1 VAFSADGT
9 VIASGSEDKAIRLWD
24 AQTGSCKCALT
35 GHSSDVTSV
44 AWNNDGTKLASGS
57 NDGTVKIWA
66 VGSACTFE
74 CQSSLSGHSDY
85 VRAVS
90 WSPDGTM
97 LASGSD
103 DKTIKL
109 WDVQSG
115 KVNSTLTVD
124 SGVYNVVFSADGSK
138 IAAAY
143 SNKVQLFDAKTQ
155 AKLGSPLR
163 GHSAW

>member
-1 VAFSADGT
+1 MVISRRPISRFRMVIPKRQILGEDDDLEETNPTCPVT
-9 VIASGSEDKAIRLWD
+9 V
-24 AQTGSCKCALT
+24 
-35 GHSSDVTSV
+35 
-44 AWNNDGTKLASGS
+44 
-57 NDGTVKIWA
+57 
-66 VGSACTFE
+66 
-74 CQSSLSGHSDY
+74 SGHSRY